1 MENVLDVVT
10 ENGLILFDQETWDI
24 DNSITLRCREPSRI
38 PYHNEFR
45 WSTGKLEFGLKWAAK
60 DFATFVIIFLSV
72 FLAFRATYRW
82 KLSTWNVVLFER
94 SVFQCWWWDIM
105 CIYRFTKLNTPAEN
119 ILFIRHNIRLLRTIF
134 SHENEQIITALT
146 ANKNK
151 MCTWVL
157 YSRQQQQSHV
167 IQNSQ
172 NNPRQ
177 SHDPDFSK

>member
-105 CIYRFTKLNTPAEN
+105 CIYRFNQVKHSCWEY
-119 ILFIRHNIRLLRTIF
+119 FIYTSQHTFVKNYF
-134 SHENEQIITALT
+134 LT
-146 ANKNK
+146 WKWTNYNCAN
-151 MCTWVL
+151 
-157 YSRQQQQSHV
+157 S
-167 IQNSQ
+167 
-172 NNPRQ
+172 
-177 SHDPDFSK
+177 